1 MKLGIGVIAIVVLA
15 WLALWVTD
23 TGILVYS
30 ADTGVLKT
38 RDCRYLVG
46 VTVVKKLAPL
56 AQRCSLV
63 SRGSGRLQ

>member
-1 MKLGIGVIAIVVLA
+1 MKLGIGVIGLVVLA

-23 TGILVYS
+23 TGLLVYS
-30 ADTGVLKT
+30 ADTGVLQT

-56 AQRCSLV
+56 SQRCTLI
-63 SRGSGRLQ
+63 SRGAAPLQ